1 MAVAVPDV
9 TPTESASVPLPKPR
23 AAVLGANGNAAG
35 IIATAATPA
44 AAAGT
49 AIATAT
55 PATSDAATDTT

>member
-9 TPTESASVPLPKPR
+9 TPTEPASVPLPKPR

-44 AAAGT
+44 AAGT

-55 PATSDAATDTT
+55 PATSDAAT